1 MKKTT
6 AVISVKG
13 DDGLYRRGEIF
24 IHTSPKSEKKILAM
38 ISDGFEDYIQLAHIT
53 TSFFDYIATMFGLEN
68 YIFVFTKCS
77 YIYIYEIT
85 DSKNYACIHSCIEET
100 GTEMK
105 EFIESNTEYFN
116 D

>member
-6 AVISVKG
+6 EVISFKG
-13 DDGLYRRGEIF
+13 DDGLYRHGEIF
-24 IHTSPKSEKKILAM
+24 IHTSPTSEKKMLAM
-38 ISDGFEDYIQLAHIT
+38 ISDGFIDCIQLAQIT

-68 YIFVFTKCS
+68 YIFVFNESS

-85 DSKNYACIHSCIEET
+85 DSKNYACIHNKLDKT
-100 GTEMK
+100 GTEMNK
-105 EFIESNTEYFN
+105 FIENNKEYFN